1 MRKVQYSKGKCC
13 NQCQT
18 TIRLSFVSHY
28 WSSKSIPF
36 SKRCQHNMFQKL
48 KTQFDLAEVPFLFQ
62 DMLLVSFFELFMV
75 QFLSD
80 QSSCQSST
88 KKLDVELILPSS
100 FSWSKTCG
108 LSLQKL
114 LFLQKASNPEDGV
127 LQALKATNYLGS
139 FQKSCSCPIWI
150 DNDGF
155 SYT

>member
-1 MRKVQYSKGKCC
+1 MRKVQYRRASVAINVRQPYACPLYPTIDHQSQSHSASVASTTCSKNWRPNLTWQKYLSYFRTCC
-13 NQCQT
+13 WC
-18 TIRLSFVSHY
+18 H
-28 WSSKSIPF
+28 
-36 SKRCQHNMFQKL
+36 
-48 KTQFDLAEVPFLFQ
+48 
-62 DMLLVSFFELFMV
+62 FFELFMV

-114 LFLQKASNPEDGV
+114 LFVQKASNPEDGV